1 MSTTV
6 TPLTYYINDFY
17 DSCSIQFFVNFTW
30 EGPATDTISLLIQL
44 EYENVD
50 NMTELMNKTARI
62 PLRKSEDIIHVEFNN
77 LKPEFFYQWV
87 AVLYY
92 DHKYMTLSAGS
103 FNTSSTCSHD
113 RKKSMLY
120 IFIIIF
126 ICVYNYK
133 IVMIYIYIV
142 ITCTS

>member
-1 MSTTV
+1 MSTAV

-62 PLRKSEDIIHVEFNN
+62 PLRTSEDIIHVEFNN
-77 LKPEFFYQWV
+77 LKPEFLYQWV
-87 AVLYY
+87 AVLY
-92 DHKYMTLSAGS
+92 
-103 FNTSSTCSHD
+103 
-113 RKKSMLY
+113 
-120 IFIIIF
+120 
-126 ICVYNYK
+126 
-133 IVMIYIYIV
+133 
-142 ITCTS
+142 